1 MWRRWGEPF
10 FGKREAVMRVC
21 SFSRVSLVDSM
32 VWMVEETKEPHPDLR
47 EVNISL
53 DLGLVVVE
61 VVEVSVVVVVLVVPW
76 DESKFFATASLV
88 NSNADAKL
96 FDKFRAAA
104 LAVACA
110 ASISTPPVGCSPSE
124 LFGCF
129 LVLSCFTWAVT
140 RCVTAS
146 PVRSREVMRRS
157 LNVDVS
163 AKN

>member
-1 MWRRWGEPF
+1 
-10 FGKREAVMRVC
+10 MRVC

-47 EVNISL
+47 EVNISV

-61 VVEVSVVVVVLVVPW
+61 VDVGSVVVVVLGADW
-76 DESKFFATASLV
+76 EDESKFFATASLV

-110 ASISTPPVGCSPSE
+110 ASISTPPVG
-124 LFGCF
+124 
-129 LVLSCFTWAVT
+129 
-140 RCVTAS
+140 
-146 PVRSREVMRRS
+146 
-157 LNVDVS
+157 
-163 AKN
+163 